1 MYNNGQGVTQDYV
14 QAAKWYRKAAEQGLA
29 DAQHNLGHMYSNGYG
44 VTQVYA
50 EALKWYRKAAEQRS
64 AAAQYNLGVMYG
76 NGEGVPQDYAEAMRW
91 FRKAAEQ
98 GWAEAQYNL
107 GVMYNNGQGVTQDYV
122 QAAKWY
128 RWAAEQGLA
137 EAQSNLDVMYANA
150 TISGEG
156 NPDSTEQL
164 SPPPEEPM
172 GSPEP
177 VVEPPPEPTVTAS
190 PITVFRVQLAALYS
204 RADAEAE
211 WRRLKR
217 ANGDLLGALHAEI
230 MRVDLGDRGVFYRLR
245 AGPLASAAKA
255 SALCSRLKA
264 HKLDCF
270 VIKP

>member
-1 MYNNGQGVTQDYV
+1 MKRIALVAVLLVSLVGLARAGFNEGVAAYNRGDYATALKEFHSLAEQGNTTAQSNLGVMYYHGAGVPQDYAEAAKWFRRAAEQGNTTAQYNLGV
-14 QAAKWYRKAAEQGLA
+14 MYAKGKGVPQDYHEAAKWYRKAAEQGLA
-29 DAQHNLGHMYSNGYG
+29 
-44 VTQVYA
+44 
-50 EALKWYRKAAEQRS
+50 
-64 AAAQYNLGVMYG
+64 
-76 NGEGVPQDYAEAMRW
+76 
-91 FRKAAEQ
+91 
-98 GWAEAQYNL
+98 EAQN
-107 GVMYNNGQGVTQDYV
+107 
-122 QAAKWY
+122 
-128 RWAAEQGLA
+128 
-137 EAQSNLDVMYANA
+137 NLDLMYAKA
-150 TISGEG
+150 TISGEDDP
-156 NPDSTEQL
+156 NSTEQL

-190 PITVFRVQLAALYS
+190 PITVFRVQLAALHS